1 MALTD
6 ELREEAERLDRE
18 AQRKDDLAADLR
30 AQALWLPDGVEAARG
45 SIVPSVWES
54 PAADRAHDLVR
65 AGADAVRAGADDL
78 EDVARELEREADDLR
93 DEARQLRRAADDL
106 DADAPYGSSYA

>member
-18 AQRKDDLAADLR
+18 ARHKDELAADLR
-30 AQALWLPDGVEAARG
+30 AQARWLPDGVEAARG

-54 PAADRAHDLVR
+54 PTADRAHDLVT
-65 AGADAVRAGADDL
+65 AGADAVRAGAADL
-78 EDVARELEREADDLR
+78 ENVARELERQADDLR
-93 DEARQLRRAADDL
+93 DEAHQLRRTADVL
-106 DADAPYGSSYA
+106 DADVPYGSPYA